1 MSRFYEVGPIGEIG
15 INLFHGYGYNF
26 YRAENQ
32 LRADDQRVRELACS
46 LLGQAR
52 EAIVRAESE
61 YRREHIPPP
70 SRANPFPDPK
80 AVADAQAL
88 ERLAHAVGALEGQ
101 VRHQPVPEN
110 DRMTQ
115 RYREELAT
123 LERLAEKDAVLVGQA
138 EVLRTMLQS
147 VRADEMLAMRG
158 EIEEGLTAIG
168 QTLRERPFILI

>member
-1 MSRFYEVGPIGEIG
+1 MSRFYEAGPIGEIG

-52 EAIVRAESE
+52 AAIVRAESE

-80 AVADAQAL
+80 AVADAQVL

-115 RYREELAT
+115 LHREELAT

-138 EVLRTMLQS
+138 EMLRTILQGK
-147 VRADEMLAMRG
+147 RADDMLTIRV
-158 EIEEGLTAIG
+158 EIEEGLAAIG
-168 QTLRERPFILI
+168 ETLRARQAILI